1 MGRSLYAINSGLK
14 VSELDMAMRIRLKNA
29 TFAAFAGAL
38 ISAGCGEDGAADG
51 NAAATSEVVTPVSG
65 QSPSTETKDSD
76 GMVKAEPTEETF
88 ELKPLS
94 LSGLSG
100 SKGAGGDDASA
111 SGKSDTE
118 KQIQAIITHLQ
129 PLQILLGQ
137 WRGTTRREYENFKA
151 VDNHEW
157 VWDLRTDAKNPAL
170 TISSDK
176 SPYLKQGRLSWNV
189 DDQKFTLTATD
200 TAGTKREFVGDFTDP
215 VHEIVGSD
223 DKLHKVFRLEFNQVD
238 KSVQASSEMWQL
250 SFEQQENN
258 RYLLEVAKRRGNAAF
273 ARYDTVSTQ
282 REGTSFALS
291 DTDYAEKT
299 CIISEGLGTTEI
311 VFKGRSYWV
320 CCSGCKAAFD
330 EDPETWIARAA
341 ARPKK

>member
-1 MGRSLYAINSGLK
+1 
-14 VSELDMAMRIRLKNA
+14 MRIRLWNA
-29 TFAAFAGAL
+29 TLAAFAGAL
-38 ISAGCGEDGAADG
+38 LFVGCGEDGTTSGDSAA
-51 NAAATSEVVTPVSG
+51 SPEVVVPASE
-65 QSPSTETKDSD
+65 QSQNTTGMDSD
-76 GMVKAEPTEETF
+76 KTAKAEQTEESF

-100 SKGAGGDDASA
+100 SKNAGGDDPASA
-111 SGKSDTE
+111 GQSDTE
-118 KQIQAIITHLQ
+118 KQIQSIITHLQ

-189 DDQKFTLTATD
+189 NDQKFTLSATD

-223 DKLHKVFRLEFNQVD
+223 DKLHKVFRLEFNQVE
-238 KSVQASSEMWQL
+238 KSGESSGEMWQL

-299 CIISEGLGTTEI
+299 CIISEGLGTTE
-311 VFKGRSYWV
+311 VVYKGRSYWV

>member
-1 MGRSLYAINSGLK
+1 MK
-14 VSELDMAMRIRLKNA
+14 IRFSNA
-29 TFAAFAGAL
+29 TLAAFAGAL
-38 ISAGCGEDGAADG
+38 LSVGCGEDGTAGGGAAV
-51 NAAATSEVVTPVSG
+51 TPEVVTPASE
-65 QSPSTETKDSD
+65 QSQSTANMGADKAA
-76 GMVKAEPTEETF
+76 KAEQTEETF

-100 SKGAGGDDASA
+100 QKSDGGDDSA
-111 SGKSDTE
+111 AGGKSDTE
-118 KQIQAIITHLQ
+118 KQIQSIITHLQ

-170 TISSDK
+170 TINSDK
-176 SPYLKQGRLSWNV
+176 SPYLKQGRLSWNI
-189 DDQKFTLTATD
+189 DEQKFTLTATD
-200 TAGTKREFVGDFTDP
+200 AAGTKREFVGDFTDP

-238 KSVQASSEMWQL
+238 KSGQTSGEMWQM

-258 RYLLEVAKRRGNAAF
+258 RYLLEVAKRRGSAAF

-311 VFKGRSYWV
+311 VYKGRSYWV

-330 EDPETWIARAA
+330 DDPETWIARAA
-341 ARPKK
+341 ARPKKE